1 MVRRVGH
8 GRTLIA
14 GIRACLIVVKGRRP
28 SQPTRGRKRRRGEP
42 GGFIAEMGR
51 VRTTEEEGMGKTVR
65 GMKDHFWGK
74 GEEGEREK
82 AFHLMAE
89 R

>member
-1 MVRRVGH
+1 MICWKFKWYPKSNLGLVLVRCG
-8 GRTLIA
+8 
-14 GIRACLIVVKGRRP
+14 
-28 SQPTRGRKRRRGEP
+28 

-74 GEEGEREK
+74 GEKGEREK

-89 R
+89 I